1 MRRLKRLLLTT
12 LAVALAGTALAAP
25 AQAKPTT
32 VSISGYVLL
41 DSFVTRL
48 EASATGTAASL
59 VGGGTDSPLRNQGN
73 GIADP
78 FSFCEFPLTG
88 SVEGNTV
95 TLAGTVE
102 ISNGPFEGTPIAI
115 RATDTGRGQNDPIT
129 FVFDGLTL
137 VGTGSVVIA
146 NG

>member
-12 LAVALAGTALAAP
+12 LVVALAGTALSAP
-25 AQAKPTT
+25 AQARPTT
-32 VSISGYVLL
+32 ISISGNVFLG
-41 DSFVTRL
+41 SFVTRL
-48 EASATGTAASL
+48 EASATGPAASL

-88 SVEGNTV
+88 SVAGNSV
-95 TLAGTVE
+95 TLAGVVA
-102 ISNGPFEGTPIAI
+102 ISNGPFAGTPVAI
-115 RATDTGRGQNDPIT
+115 TATDTGPGQNDPIT
-129 FVFDGLTL
+129 FVFGGLTL

-146 NG
+146 